1 MVKRYRMKT
10 ENYNDTRMHI
20 RNTGEWVKYED
31 YAALKEQHRVLV
43 SEVLTR
49 VPVSNSA
56 YWIAKECNL
65 DD

>member
-1 MVKRYRMKT
+1 MVQRFDLVSGYMQKWP
-10 ENYNDTRMHI
+10 E
-20 RNTGEWVKYED
+20 GEWVTYED